1 MQYKNIEKG
10 IFVSRPNR
18 FTAIVEI
25 DGTKHTVHVKNTGR
39 CRELLISGVSVFLEK
54 SDNENRKTQYDLIAV
69 LKGKR
74 IVNIDS
80 QAPNKIFHEW
90 LLKSGYF
97 GKNAFIK
104 PETKYKNSRF
114 DFYVESEKRKIF
126 VEVKGVT
133 LEENNI
139 VAFPDAPTERGVK
152 HINELCESVKEGYEA
167 YIFFIVQIKGVDLFV
182 PNRRTHKA
190 FADALFNASK
200 NKVNVM
206 CLDCDVSEN
215 EITANDF
222 VKINLTEGSGYF
234 E

>member
-1 MQYKNIEKG
+1 MKYKNIEKG
-10 IFVSRPNR
+10 TFLSRPNR
-18 FTAIVEI
+18 FIANVEI
-25 DGTKHTVHVKNTGR
+25 NGKNHIVHVKNTGR
-39 CRELLISGVSVFLEK
+39 CKELLIKGTTVFLEK
-54 SDNENRKTQYDLIAV
+54 SDNQNRKTQYDLIAV
-69 LKGKR
+69 LKGDR

-97 GKNAFIK
+97 GKNVFIK

-114 DFYVESEKRKIF
+114 DFYIENEKRKIF

-152 HINELCESVKEGYEA
+152 HINELCDCVKEGYEA
-167 YIFFIVQIKGVDLFV
+167 YIFFIIQINDVSLFV
-182 PNRRTHKA
+182 PNRRTHEA
-190 FADALFNASK
+190 FAEALLKASQCG
-200 NKVNVM
+200 VNVM
-206 CLDCDVSEN
+206 CLDCNVSEN
-215 EITANDF
+215 EITANNF
-222 VKINLTEGSGYF
+222 VKINLLKGCGYF